1 MFWDFYIGKPVGG
14 YLSWSWGMILLTA
27 VLDIFGIVFTLIST
41 TNTTDDPPVADDEF
55 TDAAQMSAQQD
66 TQVQQI
72 QQP

>member
-1 MFWDFYIGKPVGG
+1 MINIVGG

-55 TDAAQMSAQQD
+55 TAAAQMPPQQE

-72 QQP
+72 QHP